1 MRGRKIPFSIDRSD
15 WRSVVEQLKDG
26 VREAIVSGYYR
37 PGDTL
42 PSYRELAPLLDV
54 SEIVT
59 KAAIKQ
65 LAAEG
70 LVSARPRIGTVVR
83 DLGEKRWKGRVLLVT
98 RSDGC
103 GYYDNVFAS
112 VLRGLLAN
120 DGWLCTPISVKR
132 SSRAGCADLS
142 ELKVM
147 IAHPA
152 NLAIVL
158 FGNPAAEAL
167 LSEAGIP
174 FVVMGD
180 KKACRLR
187 GCVGCIHYKRAAAGA
202 QFTEAC
208 RTAGVKRVMQIGVAE
223 MDDVRNALREAGI
236 VCESLI
242 INEPRRTL
250 TLDFFSEAGRDATAK
265 FLKSGRALPDA
276 FYFTDDYICAGA
288 LAALSDA
295 GIRAPQDVRVA
306 TWANYGNV
314 PVYAR
319 PLSRIEIDPWK
330 NAEATY
336 AFCRGVLT
344 GKRGAKPPVLA
355 PTWVSGGTMGGAKR
369 EPCAEQ
375 FLNLGKGKKK

>member
-1 MRGRKIPFSIDRSD
+1 MRDKKIPFSIDRSD
-15 WRSVVEQLKDG
+15 WRSLVEQLKDG
-26 VREAIVSGYYR
+26 LRQAIVSGYYR

-65 LAAEG
+65 LADEG

-98 RSDGC
+98 RGDGC
-103 GYYDNVFAS
+103 GYYNNVFTS
-112 VLRGLLAN
+112 VLRGMLAN
-120 DGWLCTPISVKR
+120 DGWLCSPVSVKWPY
-132 SSRAGCADLS
+132 RAGRADLS

-158 FGNPAAEAL
+158 FGNPAAEKL
-167 LSEAGIP
+167 LSETGIP

-180 KKACRLR
+180 KTTCRLR
-187 GCVGCIHYKRAAAGA
+187 GCVGCIHYDRAAAGV
-202 QFTEAC
+202 QFAEAC
-208 RTAGVKRVMQIGVAE
+208 RAAGVKRVVQMGTIDF
-223 MDDVRNALREAGI
+223 DDVRRPLREAGI
-236 VCESLI
+236 ACESLI
-242 INEPRRTL
+242 IDEPCRTL
-250 TLDFFSEAGRDATAK
+250 TPDFFSEAGRDAMAK
-265 FLKSGRALPDA
+265 FLKSGKALPGA

-288 LAALSDA
+288 LAALADA

-306 TWANYGNV
+306 TWANHGNV
-314 PVYAR
+314 PIYAR

-330 NAEATY
+330 NAETTY
-336 AFCRGVLT
+336 DFCRSILSGEHDVT
-344 GKRGAKPPVLA
+344 PPVLA
-355 PTWVSGGTMGGAKR
+355 PAWVAGGTMGGT
-369 EPCAEQ
+369 E
-375 FLNLGKGKKK
+375 

>member
-15 WRSVVEQLKDG
+15 WRSLVEQLKDG
-26 VREAIVSGYYR
+26 LREAIVSGYYR

-59 KAAIKQ
+59 KGAIKQ

-98 RSDGC
+98 RGDGW
-103 GYYDNVFAS
+103 GYYNNVFAS

-120 DGWLCTPISVKR
+120 DGWLCSPVSVKWPYR
-132 SSRAGCADLS
+132 SGRADLS

-158 FGNPAAEAL
+158 FGNPAAEKL
-167 LSEAGIP
+167 LSEVGIP

-180 KKACRLR
+180 KTSCRLR
-187 GCVGCIHYKRAAAGA
+187 GCVGCIHYDRAAVGA

-208 RTAGVKRVMQIGVAE
+208 RTAGVKRVIQMGTE
-223 MDDVRNALREAGI
+223 DFDDVQGALRNAGI

-242 INEPRRTL
+242 VDEPRRTL
-250 TLDFFSEAGRDATAK
+250 TLDFFTEAGRDAMAK
-265 FLKSGRALPDA
+265 FLKSGRGLPDA
-276 FYFTDDYICAGA
+276 FYFSDDYICAGA
-288 LAALSDA
+288 LAALADA

-306 TWANYGNV
+306 TWANRGNV
-314 PVYAR
+314 PIYAR

-330 NAEATY
+330 NAETTY
-336 AFCRGVLT
+336 DFCRSILSGEHDVT
-344 GKRGAKPPVLA
+344 PPVLA
-355 PTWVSGGTMGGAKR
+355 PTWVAGETM
-369 EPCAEQ
+369 
-375 FLNLGKGKKK
+375 

>member
-1 MRGRKIPFSIDRSD
+1 MRDKKIPFLIDRSD
-15 WRSVVEQLKDG
+15 WRSLVEQLKDG
-26 VREAIVSGYYR
+26 LREAIVSGYYR

-152 NLAIVL
+152 SLAIVL
-158 FGNPAAEAL
+158 FSNPAAEKM
-167 LSEAGIP
+167 LSVAGVP

-180 KKACRLR
+180 KTASRLR
-187 GCVGCIHYKRAAAGA
+187 GCVGCIYYDRAAVGA
-202 QFTEAC
+202 QFAEAC
-208 RTAGVKRVMQIGVAE
+208 REAGVKRVVQMGTVDF
-223 MDDVRNALREAGI
+223 DDIHGALRKAGI
-236 VCESLI
+236 ACESLVI
-242 INEPRRTL
+242 DEPRRTL
-250 TLDFFSEAGRDATAK
+250 TLDFFSEAGRDAMAK
-265 FLKSGRALPDA
+265 FLKSGKALPDA

-288 LAALSDA
+288 LAALSDS

-306 TWANYGNV
+306 TWANRGNV
-314 PVYAR
+314 PIYAR
-319 PLSRIEIDPWK
+319 PLSRIEIGPWK

-336 AFCRGVLT
+336 TFCRSVLSGERGV
-344 GKRGAKPPVLA
+344 KPPVLV
-355 PTWVSGGTMGGAKR
+355 PTWVPGGTMGVVK
-369 EPCAEQ
+369 
-375 FLNLGKGKKK
+375 

>member
-15 WRSVVEQLKDG
+15 WRSLVEQLKDG
-26 VREAIVSGYYR
+26 LREAIVSGYYR

-83 DLGEKRWKGRVLLVT
+83 DLGEKLWKGRVLLVT
-98 RSDGC
+98 RNDGC
-103 GYYDNVFAS
+103 GYYNNVFAS

-120 DGWLCTPISVKR
+120 DGWLCSPVSVKWPYR
-132 SSRAGCADLS
+132 TGCADLS

-147 IAHPA
+147 IAHSVS
-152 NLAIVL
+152 LAVVI
-158 FGNPAAEAL
+158 FGNPAAEKM
-167 LSEAGIP
+167 LSEAGVP
-174 FVVMGD
+174 FVAMGD
-180 KKACRLR
+180 KSPARQR
-187 GCVGCIHYKRAAAGA
+187 GCVGCIHYDRAAVGS
-202 QFTEAC
+202 QFADAC
-208 RTAGVKRVMQIGVAE
+208 REAGVKRVVQMGMIDF
-223 MDDVRNALREAGI
+223 DDVRNALREAGI
-236 VCESLI
+236 VGESLVV
-242 INEPRRTL
+242 NEPRRTL
-250 TLDFFSEAGRDATAK
+250 TLDFFSEAGRDAMAK

-288 LAALSDA
+288 LAALADA
-295 GIRAPQDVRVA
+295 GVRAPQDVRVA
-306 TWANYGNV
+306 TWANKGNV

-336 AFCRGVLT
+336 GFCRGILSGECGV
-344 GKRGAKPPVLA
+344 KPPVLA
-355 PTWVSGGTMGGAKR
+355 PTWVSGGTMGVAK
-369 EPCAEQ
+369 
-375 FLNLGKGKKK
+375 